1 MVKLALKDKIM
12 AFMQRESYA
21 PMTAEEMIFAIPV
34 KEEPMH
40 EFWDAIL
47 DLEQDGYIVK
57 TRFDTYGLPEKMGLV
72 AGRFQLSSKGFGFL
86 IPDNKGNKPDVFI
99 PPRKLHGAMNND
111 RVMARVDSHAPGRR
125 PEGEIIRII
134 KHANSRIVG
143 VFKRTMDFAFVTPD
157 DKRIGGDIYILRKNF
172 GGAANNQKVI
182 VEITEWPTENRRSA
196 EGRVVE
202 ILGYVGDPGL
212 EILSIIKQ
220 HELPLDFPDN
230 VKRAAARVPAEIREK
245 DLKDREDRRDYPV
258 VTVDSEDAKDL
269 DDAVY
274 VERLENGRYLL
285 GVYIADV
292 SYYVK
297 AKTLLDQ
304 EAQQRGTSV
313 YLVDR
318 VLPMLPQRLSNGI
331 CSLNENE
338 DRLVMACEMEI
349 EADTGRTAKYKIFPS
364 VIHSHHRLSYNLLR
378 SILEEGDKE
387 VREKFADVVPML
399 EEMRTLCRILQKK
412 RARRGA
418 IEFDLAE
425 QKVILDEAG
434 KPLEIRQR
442 IHGLPESIIEEFM
455 LAANETVARHLAML
469 QWPCVYRVH
478 EVPAEDK
485 MEGLA
490 KLLQS
495 FNVKLRIPKNGQVR
509 PKDVQDALGEMK
521 ERPEE
526 RLVNTVALRCMR
538 QAVYQTENVG
548 HFGLAAEYYCH
559 FTSPIRRYPD
569 LLVHRILHA
578 WLKDP
583 DLTRHLPVLSEEN
596 LEAMAE
602 HSSLQERNAAEAER
616 ETVDLKKAEYMLDH
630 IGETFEGVISGVASF
645 GMFVELPNGV
655 EGLVH
660 MSSLMDDY
668 YEYVEDRYC
677 LTGTHTGNTYR
688 LGDTVEIEV
697 LQVNMEDRSIDFI
710 MAGENDAMRDY
721 IKTQLGSRG
730 GNRSAKTGNGA
741 AHHSGNGKKIDG
753 RGANSG
759 GAHAKNNYKAG
770 HSSVSALLAEIRQDA
785 VQATGSGRK
794 KNKRRHG
801 SHEQVNGMARPYAKR
816 GKGGIGGNK
825 YAGSTNKKKRRR

>member
-1 MVKLALKDKIM
+1 MVKLSLQDKIL

-47 DLEQDGYIVK
+47 NLEQDGYIVK

-86 IPDNKGNKPDVFI
+86 IPDNKGNRPDVFI
-99 PPRKLHGAMNND
+99 PPRKIHGAMNND
-111 RVMARVDSHAPGRR
+111 RVMARVDSRVPGRR

-143 VFKRTMDFAFVTPD
+143 VFRRTMDFAFVTPD

-220 HELPLDFPDN
+220 HDLPLDFPDN
-230 VKRAAARVPAEIREK
+230 VKRAAARVPAEIRAK
-245 DLKDREDRRDYPV
+245 DWKGREDRRDYPV
-258 VTVDSEDAKDL
+258 VTVDSEDARDL

-274 VERLENGRYLL
+274 VRRLPNGRYLL

-304 EAQQRGTSV
+304 EAEERGTSV

-338 DRLVMACEMEI
+338 DRLVMGCEMEI
-349 EADTGRTAKYKIFPS
+349 EADTGKVAKYKIFPA
-364 VIHSHHRLSYNLLR
+364 VIHSHHRLSYNLVR
-378 SILEEGDKE
+378 SILEEGDKDA
-387 VREKFADVVPML
+387 REKFADIAPML
-399 EEMRTLCRILQKK
+399 EEMRDLCRVLQKK

-418 IEFDLAE
+418 IEFDLPE
-425 QKVILDEAG
+425 QKVILDASG
-434 KPLEIRQR
+434 KPLEIKQR
-442 IHGLPESIIEEFM
+442 IHGLPEAIIEEFM
-455 LAANETVARHLAML
+455 LAANETVARHLTMM

-478 EVPAEDK
+478 ETPAEDK

-495 FNVKLRIPKNGQVR
+495 FNVKLRISKTGMVR
-509 PKDVQDALGEMK
+509 PKDVQDALAEMK

-538 QAVYQTENVG
+538 QAVYQTENIG

-569 LLVHRILHA
+569 LLVHRLLHA

-583 DLTRHLPVLSEEN
+583 DLTRHLPALAAES
-596 LEAMAE
+596 LEGMAE
-602 HSSLQERNAAEAER
+602 HSSAQERNAAEAER
-616 ETVDLKKAEYMLDH
+616 ETVDLKKAEYMLGH

-660 MSSLMDDY
+660 MSSLTDDY
-668 YEYVEDRYC
+668 YEFVEDRYC

-710 MAGENDAMRDY
+710 MAGENEGMRDY
-721 IKTQLGSRG
+721 IKTQLGSRSG
-730 GNRSAKTGNGA
+730 SSSVRNEAKKTG
-741 AHHSGNGKKIDG
+741 
-753 RGANSG
+753 
-759 GAHAKNNYKAG
+759 
-770 HSSVSALLAEIRQDA
+770 
-785 VQATGSGRK
+785 
-794 KNKRRHG
+794 
-801 SHEQVNGMARPYAKR
+801 RPYAKR

-825 YAGSTNKKKRRR
+825 YAGFGHRKKRRRR

>member
-1 MVKLALKDKIM
+1 MVKLSLQDKIL

-47 DLEQDGYIVK
+47 NLEQDGYIVK

-86 IPDNKGNKPDVFI
+86 IPDNKGNRPDVFI
-99 PPRKLHGAMNND
+99 PPRKIHGAMNND
-111 RVMARVDSHAPGRR
+111 RVMARVDSRVPGRR

-143 VFKRTMDFAFVTPD
+143 VFRRTMDFAFVTPD

-220 HELPLDFPDN
+220 HDLPLDFPDN
-230 VKRAAARVPAEIREK
+230 VKRAAARVPAEIRAK
-245 DLKDREDRRDYPV
+245 DWKGREDRRDYLV
-258 VTVDSEDAKDL
+258 VTVDSEDARDL

-274 VERLENGRYLL
+274 VRRLPNGRYLL

-304 EAQQRGTSV
+304 EAEERGTSV

-338 DRLVMACEMEI
+338 DRLVMGCEMEI
-349 EADTGRTAKYKIFPS
+349 EADTGKVAKYKIFPA
-364 VIHSHHRLSYNLLR
+364 VIHSHHRLSYNLVR
-378 SILEEGDKE
+378 SILEEGDKDA
-387 VREKFADVVPML
+387 REKFADIVPML
-399 EEMRTLCRILQKK
+399 EEMRDLCRVLQKK

-418 IEFDLAE
+418 IEFDLPE
-425 QKVILDEAG
+425 QKVILDASG
-434 KPLEIRQR
+434 KPLEIKQR
-442 IHGLPESIIEEFM
+442 IHGLPEAIIEEFM
-455 LAANETVARHLAML
+455 LAANETVARHLTMM

-478 EVPAEDK
+478 ETPAEDK

-495 FNVKLRIPKNGQVR
+495 FNVKLRISKNGMVR
-509 PKDVQDALGEMK
+509 PKDVQDALAEMK

-538 QAVYQTENVG
+538 QAVYQTENIG

-569 LLVHRILHA
+569 LLVHRLLHA

-583 DLTRHLPVLSEEN
+583 DLTRHLPALAAES
-596 LEAMAE
+596 LEGMAE
-602 HSSLQERNAAEAER
+602 HSSAQERNAAEAER
-616 ETVDLKKAEYMLDH
+616 ETVDLKKAEYMLGH

-660 MSSLMDDY
+660 MSSLTDDY
-668 YEYVEDRYC
+668 YEFVEDRYC

-710 MAGENDAMRDY
+710 MAGENEGMRDY
-721 IKTQLGSRG
+721 IKTQLGSRSG
-730 GNRSAKTGNGA
+730 SSSVRNEAKKTG
-741 AHHSGNGKKIDG
+741 
-753 RGANSG
+753 
-759 GAHAKNNYKAG
+759 
-770 HSSVSALLAEIRQDA
+770 
-785 VQATGSGRK
+785 
-794 KNKRRHG
+794 
-801 SHEQVNGMARPYAKR
+801 RPYAKR

-825 YAGSTNKKKRRR
+825 YAGFGHRKKRRRR

>member
-442 IHGLPESIIEEFM
+442 IHGLPESVIEEFM

-509 PKDVQDALGEMK
+509 PKDVQDALAEMK

-578 WLKDP
+578 WLKNP
-583 DLTRHLPVLSEEN
+583 DLTRHLPALSEEN

-616 ETVDLKKAEYMLDH
+616 ETVDLKKAEYMLGH

-697 LQVNMEDRSIDFI
+697 LQVNMEDRSVDFI

-730 GNRSAKTGNGA
+730 GNRSAATGSRA

-759 GAHAKNNYKAG
+759 GANAKNNYRAG

>member
-1 MVKLALKDKIM
+1 MVKLSLKDKIM

-40 EFWDAIL
+40 EFWDAIME
-47 DLEQDGYIVK
+47 LEREGYIVK
-57 TRFDTYGLPEKMGLV
+57 TRFETYGLPEKMGLV

-99 PPRKLHGAMNND
+99 PPRKIHGAMNND
-111 RVMARVDSHAPGRR
+111 RVMARIDSHAPGRR

-134 KHANSRIVG
+134 EHANPRIVG
-143 VFKRTMDFAFVTPD
+143 VFRRTMDFAFVTPD
-157 DKRIGGDIYILRKNF
+157 DKRIGSDIYILRKNF
-172 GGAANNQKVI
+172 GGAANNQKVV
-182 VEITEWPTENRRSA
+182 VEITEWPSEERNAERRSA

-202 ILGYVGDPGL
+202 VLGYVGDPGL

-220 HELPLDFPDN
+220 HDLPLDFPEN
-230 VKRAAARVPAEIREK
+230 VKSAAYRVPGEIREK
-245 DLKDREDRRDYPV
+245 DWNGREDRRDYPV
-258 VTVDSEDAKDL
+258 VTVDSEDARDL

-274 VERLENGRYLL
+274 VRWLANGRYLL

-304 EAQQRGTSV
+304 EAQERGTSV

-318 VLPMLPQRLSNGI
+318 VLPMLPPRLSNGI
-331 CSLNENE
+331 CSLNEGE
-338 DRLVMACEMEI
+338 DRLVMSCEMEI
-349 EADTGRTAKYKIFPS
+349 EADTGKVAKYKIFPA
-364 VIHSHHRLSYNLLR
+364 VIHSHHRLSYNLVR
-378 SILEEGDKE
+378 AILEEGDKE
-387 VREKFADVVPML
+387 ARKQFADIVPML
-399 EEMRTLCRILQKK
+399 EEMRELCRILQKK

-418 IEFDLAE
+418 IEFELPE
-425 QKVILDEAG
+425 QKVVLDETG

-455 LAANETVARHLAML
+455 LAANETVARHLNML

-495 FNVKLRIPKNGQVR
+495 FSIKLRIGKNGMVR
-509 PKDVQDALGEMK
+509 PKDVQDALAEMK

-538 QAVYQTENVG
+538 QAVYQTENIG
-548 HFGLAAEYYCH
+548 HFGLAADYYCH

-583 DLTRHLPVLSEEN
+583 DLTQHLPALAEES
-596 LEAMAE
+596 LESMAE
-602 HSSLQERNAAEAER
+602 HSSVQERNAAEAER
-616 ETVDLKKAEYMLDH
+616 ETLDLKKAEYMLNH
-630 IGETFEGVISGVASF
+630 IGETYEGVISAVASF

-660 MSSLMDDY
+660 MSSLTDDY
-668 YEYVEDRYC
+668 YEFIEDRYC
-677 LTGTHTGNTYR
+677 LAGTHNGHTYR
-688 LGDTVEIEV
+688 LGDTVQIEV
-697 LQVNMEDRSIDFI
+697 LQVNLEERSIDFI
-710 MAGENDAMRDY
+710 MAGENDAMQDY
-721 IKTQLGSRG
+721 LKTQLNSSRE
-730 GNRSAKTGNGA
+730 
-741 AHHSGNGKKIDG
+741 G
-753 RGANSG
+753 R
-759 GAHAKNNYKAG
+759 
-770 HSSVSALLAEIRQDA
+770 R
-785 VQATGSGRK
+785 
-794 KNKRRHG
+794 NKRRHG
-801 SHEQVNGMARPYAKR
+801 SHEQVNGVMRPYAKR

-825 YAGSTNKKKRRR
+825 YAGSFNKKKRRRR

>member
-1 MVKLALKDKIM
+1 MVKLSLKDKIM

-40 EFWDAIL
+40 EFWDAIME
-47 DLEQDGYIVK
+47 LEKEGYIVK
-57 TRFDTYGLPEKMGLV
+57 TRFETYGLPEKMGLV

-86 IPDNKGNKPDVFI
+86 IPDNKGNRPDVFI
-99 PPRKLHGAMNND
+99 PPRKIHGAMNND
-111 RVMARVDSHAPGRR
+111 RVMARIDSHAPGRR

-134 KHANSRIVG
+134 EHANPRIVG
-143 VFKRTMDFAFVTPD
+143 VFRRTMDFAFVTPD
-157 DKRIGGDIYILRKNF
+157 DKRIGSDIFILRKNF
-172 GGAANNQKVI
+172 GGAANNQKVV
-182 VEITEWPTENRRSA
+182 VEITEWPAEDRNAERRSA

-202 ILGYVGDPGL
+202 VLGYVGDPGL

-220 HELPLDFPDN
+220 HDLPLDFPEN
-230 VKRAAARVPAEIREK
+230 VKSAAYRVPGEIREK
-245 DLKDREDRRDYPV
+245 DWSGREDRRDYPV
-258 VTVDSEDAKDL
+258 VTVDSEDARDL

-274 VERLENGRYLL
+274 VQRLANGRYLL

-304 EAQQRGTSV
+304 EAQERGTSV

-318 VLPMLPQRLSNGI
+318 VLPMLPPRLSNGI
-331 CSLNENE
+331 CSLNEGE
-338 DRLVMACEMEI
+338 DRLVMSCEMEI
-349 EADTGRTAKYKIFPS
+349 EADTGKVAKYKIFPA
-364 VIHSHHRLSYNLLR
+364 VIHSRHRLSYNLVR
-378 SILEEGDKE
+378 AILEEGDKE
-387 VREKFADVVPML
+387 ARKQFADIVPML
-399 EEMRTLCRILQKK
+399 EEMRELCRILQKK

-418 IEFDLAE
+418 IEFELPE
-425 QKVILDEAG
+425 QKVVLDETG

-455 LAANETVARHLAML
+455 LAANETVARHLNML

-495 FNVKLRIPKNGQVR
+495 FSIKLRIGKNGMVR
-509 PKDVQDALGEMK
+509 PKDVQDALAEMK

-538 QAVYQTENVG
+538 QAVYQTENIG
-548 HFGLAAEYYCH
+548 HFGLAADYYCH

-583 DLTRHLPVLSEEN
+583 DLTQHLPALAEES
-596 LEAMAE
+596 LESMAE
-602 HSSLQERNAAEAER
+602 HSSVQERNAAEAER
-616 ETVDLKKAEYMLDH
+616 ETLDLKKAEYMLNH
-630 IGETFEGVISGVASF
+630 IGETYEGVISAVASF

-660 MSSLMDDY
+660 MSSLTDDY
-668 YEYVEDRYC
+668 YEFIEDRYC
-677 LTGTHTGNTYR
+677 LAGTHNGHTYR
-688 LGDTVEIEV
+688 LGDTVQIEV
-697 LQVNMEDRSIDFI
+697 LQVNLEERSIDFI
-710 MAGENDAMRDY
+710 MAGENDAVQDY
-721 IKTQLGSRG
+721 LKTQLNSSRE
-730 GNRSAKTGNGA
+730 
-741 AHHSGNGKKIDG
+741 GK
-753 RGANSG
+753 R
-759 GAHAKNNYKAG
+759 
-770 HSSVSALLAEIRQDA
+770 
-785 VQATGSGRK
+785 
-794 KNKRRHG
+794 NKRRHG
-801 SHEQVNGMARPYAKR
+801 SHEQVNGVMRPYAKR

-825 YAGSTNKKKRRR
+825 YAGSFNKKKRRRR

>member
-202 ILGYVGDPGL
+202 VLGYVGDPGL

-509 PKDVQDALGEMK
+509 PKDVQDALAEMK

-583 DLTRHLPVLSEEN
+583 DLTRHLPALSEEN

-697 LQVNMEDRSIDFI
+697 LQVNMEDRSVDFI

-721 IKTQLGSRG
+721 IKTQLGSRV
-730 GNRSAKTGNGA
+730 GNRSAKTGSGA

-753 RGANSG
+753 RGVNSG
-759 GAHAKNNYKAG
+759 GANAKNNYRAG
-770 HSSVSALLAEIRQDA
+770 HSNVSALLAEIRQDA
-785 VQATGSGRK
+785 AQATGSGRK

>member
-1 MVKLALKDKIM
+1 MVKLSLKDKIM

-40 EFWDAIL
+40 EFWKAITE
-47 DLEQDGYIVK
+47 LEKDGYIVK
-57 TRFDTYGLPEKMGLV
+57 TRFETYGLPEKMGLL

-86 IPDNKGNKPDVFI
+86 IPDNKVSKPDVFI

-111 RVMARVDSHAPGRR
+111 RVMARIDSHVPGRR

-134 KHANSRIVG
+134 EHANSRIVG
-143 VFKRTMDFAFVTPD
+143 VFRRTMDFAFVTPD
-157 DKRIGGDIYILRKNF
+157 DKRIGGDIYILRRNF
-172 GGAANNQKVI
+172 GGAVNNQKVV
-182 VEITEWPTENRRSA
+182 VEITEWPTEQRSA

-202 ILGYVGDPGL
+202 VLGFVGDPGL
-212 EILSIIKQ
+212 EILSIIRQ
-220 HELPLDFPDN
+220 HDMPLDFPEN
-230 VKRAAARVPAEIREK
+230 VKNAAYRVPGEIRDK
-245 DLKDREDRRDYPV
+245 DWESREDRRDYPV

-269 DDAVY
+269 DDAVF
-274 VERLENGRYLL
+274 VRRLDNGRYLL

-304 EAQQRGTSV
+304 EAQERGTSV

-318 VLPMLPQRLSNGI
+318 VLPMLPPRLSNGI

-338 DRLVMACEMEI
+338 DRLVMSCEMEI
-349 EADTGRTAKYKIFPS
+349 EADTGKVAKYKIFPA
-364 VIHSHHRLSYNLLR
+364 VIHSHYRLSYNLVR
-378 SILEEGDKE
+378 AIIEEGDKE
-387 VREKFADVVPML
+387 ARKQYADIIPML
-399 EEMRTLCRILQKK
+399 EEMRELCRILQKK

-418 IEFDLAE
+418 IEFDLPE
-425 QKVILDEAG
+425 QKVILDGAG
-434 KPLEIRQR
+434 KPIQIKQR

-455 LAANETVARHLAML
+455 LAANETVARHLTLL

-478 EVPAEDK
+478 EAPAEDK

-490 KLLQS
+490 KLLQN
-495 FNVKLRIPKNGQVR
+495 FNVKLRIPRNGEVR
-509 PKDVQDALGEMK
+509 PKDVQAALAEMQ

-538 QAVYQTENVG
+538 QAVYQTENIG

-569 LLVHRILHA
+569 LLVHRILHC

-583 DLTRHLPVLSEEN
+583 DLAHSLPLLSESS
-596 LEAMAE
+596 LQSMAE

-616 ETVDLKKAEYMLDH
+616 ETVDLKKAEYMQDH
-630 IGETFEGVISGVASF
+630 IGETFEGVISGVASY
-645 GMFVELPNGV
+645 GMLVELPNGV

-660 MSSLMDDY
+660 MSSLTDDY
-668 YEYVEDRYC
+668 YEFIEDRYC

-697 LQVNMEDRSIDFI
+697 LQVNLEDRSIDFI
-710 MAGENDAMRDY
+710 VAGENDAMRDY
-721 IKTQLGSRG
+721 LKIQLCGSG
-730 GNRSAKTGNGA
+730 SV
-741 AHHSGNGKKIDG
+741 
-753 RGANSG
+753 RGASSKTKRSVTRRRQNPD
-759 GAHAKNNYKAG
+759 AMARTYKSG
-770 HSSVSALLAEIRQDA
+770 HSSVSALLEEIRQDA
-785 VQATGSGRK
+785 VQAAGTGRR
-794 KNKRRHG
+794 KNKGRHG
-801 SHEQVNGMARPYAKR
+801 SHEQVNGVNRPYAKR

-825 YAGSTNKKKRRR
+825 YAGSTHKKNSRR

>member
-1 MVKLALKDKIM
+1 MVKLSLQDKIL

-47 DLEQDGYIVK
+47 NLEQDGYIVK

-86 IPDNKGNKPDVFI
+86 IPDNKGKRPDVFI
-99 PPRKLHGAMNND
+99 PPRKIHGAMNND
-111 RVMARVDSHAPGRR
+111 RVMARVDSRVPGRR

-143 VFKRTMDFAFVTPD
+143 VFRRTMDFAFVTPD

-220 HELPLDFPDN
+220 HDLPLDFPDN
-230 VKRAAARVPAEIREK
+230 VKRAAARVPAEIRAK
-245 DLKDREDRRDYPV
+245 DWKGREDRRDYPV
-258 VTVDSEDAKDL
+258 VTVDSEDARDL

-274 VERLENGRYLL
+274 VRRLPNGRYLL

-304 EAQQRGTSV
+304 EAEERGTSV

-338 DRLVMACEMEI
+338 DRLVMGCEMEI
-349 EADTGRTAKYKIFPS
+349 EADTGKVAKYKIFPA
-364 VIHSHHRLSYNLLR
+364 VIHSHHRLSYNLVR
-378 SILEEGDKE
+378 SILEEGDKDA
-387 VREKFADVVPML
+387 REKFADIAPML
-399 EEMRTLCRILQKK
+399 EEMRDLCRVLQKK

-418 IEFDLAE
+418 IEFDLPE
-425 QKVILDEAG
+425 QKVILDASG
-434 KPLEIRQR
+434 KPLEIKQR
-442 IHGLPESIIEEFM
+442 IHGLPEAIIEEFM
-455 LAANETVARHLAML
+455 LAANETVARHLTMM

-478 EVPAEDK
+478 ETPAEDK

-495 FNVKLRIPKNGQVR
+495 FNVKLRISKNGMVR
-509 PKDVQDALGEMK
+509 PKDVQDALAEMK

-538 QAVYQTENVG
+538 QAVYQTENIG

-569 LLVHRILHA
+569 LLVHRLLHA

-583 DLTRHLPVLSEEN
+583 DLTRHLPALAAES
-596 LEAMAE
+596 LEGMAE
-602 HSSLQERNAAEAER
+602 HSSAQERNAAEAER
-616 ETVDLKKAEYMLDH
+616 ETVDLKKAEYMLGH

-660 MSSLMDDY
+660 MSSLTDDY
-668 YEYVEDRYC
+668 YEFVEDRYC

-710 MAGENDAMRDY
+710 MAGENEGMRDY
-721 IKTQLGSRG
+721 IKTQLGSRSG
-730 GNRSAKTGNGA
+730 SSSVRNEAKKTG
-741 AHHSGNGKKIDG
+741 
-753 RGANSG
+753 
-759 GAHAKNNYKAG
+759 
-770 HSSVSALLAEIRQDA
+770 
-785 VQATGSGRK
+785 
-794 KNKRRHG
+794 
-801 SHEQVNGMARPYAKR
+801 RPYAKR

-825 YAGSTNKKKRRR
+825 YAGFGHRKKRRRR

>member
-202 ILGYVGDPGL
+202 VLGYVGDPGL

-495 FNVKLRIPKNGQVR
+495 FKVKLRIPKNGQVR
-509 PKDVQDALGEMK
+509 PKDVQDALAEMK

-583 DLTRHLPVLSEEN
+583 DLTRHLPALSEEN

-697 LQVNMEDRSIDFI
+697 LQVNMEDRSVDFI

-721 IKTQLGSRG
+721 IKTQLGSRV
-730 GNRSAKTGNGA
+730 GNRSAKTGSGA

-759 GAHAKNNYKAG
+759 GANAKNNYRAG
-770 HSSVSALLAEIRQDA
+770 HSSVSVLLAEIRQDA

>member
-1 MVKLALKDKIM
+1 MVKLSLQDKIL

-47 DLEQDGYIVK
+47 NLEQDGYIVK

-86 IPDNKGNKPDVFI
+86 IPDNKGNRPDVFI
-99 PPRKLHGAMNND
+99 PPRKIHGAMNND
-111 RVMARVDSHAPGRR
+111 RVMARVDSRVPGRR

-143 VFKRTMDFAFVTPD
+143 VFRRTMDFAFVTPD

-220 HELPLDFPDN
+220 HDLPLDFPEN
-230 VKRAAARVPAEIREK
+230 VKRAAARVPAEIRAK
-245 DLKDREDRRDYPV
+245 DWKGREDRRDYPV
-258 VTVDSEDAKDL
+258 VTVDSEDARDL

-274 VERLENGRYLL
+274 VRRLPNGRYLL

-304 EAQQRGTSV
+304 EAEERGTSV

-338 DRLVMACEMEI
+338 DRLVMGCEMEI
-349 EADTGRTAKYKIFPS
+349 EADTGKVAKYKIFPA
-364 VIHSHHRLSYNLLR
+364 VIHSHHRLSYNLVR
-378 SILEEGDKE
+378 SILEEGDKDA
-387 VREKFADVVPML
+387 REKFADIAPML
-399 EEMRTLCRILQKK
+399 EEMRDLCRVLQKK

-418 IEFDLAE
+418 IEFDLPE
-425 QKVILDEAG
+425 QKVILDASG
-434 KPLEIRQR
+434 KPLEIKQR
-442 IHGLPESIIEEFM
+442 IHGLPEAIIEEFM
-455 LAANETVARHLAML
+455 LAANETVARHLTMM

-478 EVPAEDK
+478 ETPAEDK

-495 FNVKLRIPKNGQVR
+495 FNVKLRISKNGMVR
-509 PKDVQDALGEMK
+509 PKDVQDALAEMK

-538 QAVYQTENVG
+538 QAVYQTENIG

-569 LLVHRILHA
+569 LLVHRLLHA

-583 DLTRHLPVLSEEN
+583 DLTRHLPALAAES
-596 LEAMAE
+596 LEGMAE
-602 HSSLQERNAAEAER
+602 HSSAQERNAAEAER
-616 ETVDLKKAEYMLDH
+616 ETVDLKKAEYMLGH

-660 MSSLMDDY
+660 MSSLTDDY
-668 YEYVEDRYC
+668 YEFVEDRYC

-710 MAGENDAMRDY
+710 MAGENEGMRDY
-721 IKTQLGSRG
+721 IKTQLGSRSG
-730 GNRSAKTGNGA
+730 SSSVRNEAKKTG
-741 AHHSGNGKKIDG
+741 
-753 RGANSG
+753 
-759 GAHAKNNYKAG
+759 
-770 HSSVSALLAEIRQDA
+770 
-785 VQATGSGRK
+785 
-794 KNKRRHG
+794 
-801 SHEQVNGMARPYAKR
+801 RPYAKR

-825 YAGSTNKKKRRR
+825 YAGFGHRKKRRRR

>member
-1 MVKLALKDKIM
+1 MIMAALSLQDKIM

-21 PMTAEEMIFAIPV
+21 PMTAEEMVFAIPV
-34 KEEPMH
+34 KDEPMH
-40 EFWDAIL
+40 EFWDAIME
-47 DLEQDGYIVK
+47 LEQDGYIVK

-86 IPDNKGNKPDVFI
+86 IPDNKGTKPDVFI
-99 PPRKLHGAMNND
+99 PPRKIHGAMNND
-111 RVMARVDSHAPGRR
+111 RIMARVDSHAPGRR
-125 PEGEIIRII
+125 PEGEVIRII
-134 KHANSRIVG
+134 KHANTRIVG

-172 GGAANNQKVI
+172 GGASNNQKVV

-230 VKRAAARVPAEIREK
+230 VKRAAARVPEGIRKK
-245 DLKDREDRRDYPV
+245 DMTGREDRRDYPV
-258 VTVDSEDAKDL
+258 VTVDGEDAKDL

-274 VERLENGRYLL
+274 ARRLENGRYLL

-297 AKTLLDQ
+297 AGTLLDQ
-304 EAQQRGTSV
+304 EAKERGTSV

-331 CSLNENE
+331 CSLNEKE

-349 EADTGRTAKYKIFPS
+349 EPENGKVAKYKIFPS
-364 VIHSHHRLSYNLLR
+364 VIHSCHRLSYNIVR
-378 SILEEGDKE
+378 AILEEGDKE
-387 VREKFADVVPML
+387 MRTRYGDIVPML
-399 EEMRTLCRILQKK
+399 EEMRELCRVLQKK

-418 IEFDLAE
+418 IDFELPE
-425 QKVILDEAG
+425 QKVILDETG

-478 EVPAEDK
+478 ETPAEDK
-485 MEGLA
+485 MENLA
-490 KLLQS
+490 QLLQG
-495 FNVKLRIPKNGQVR
+495 FNVKLRIPRNGQVR
-509 PKDVQDALGEMK
+509 PRDVQAALAEMK
-521 ERPEE
+521 DRPEE

-548 HFGLAAEYYCH
+548 HFGLAADYYCH

-583 DLTRHLPVLSEEN
+583 DLTRHLPALSGES
-596 LEAMAE
+596 LESMAE

-616 ETVDLKKAEYMLDH
+616 ETVDLKKAEYMLGH
-630 IGETFEGVISGVASF
+630 IGEDYEGVISGVASF

-660 MSSLMDDY
+660 MSSLTDDY
-668 YEYVEDRYC
+668 YEFIEDRYC
-677 LTGTHTGNTYR
+677 LTGTHTGKTYR
-688 LGDTVEIEV
+688 LGDPVTIEV
-697 LQVNMEDRSIDFI
+697 LRVNMEERSIDFI
-710 MAGENDAMRDY
+710 MAGENDAVRDY
-721 IKTQLGSRG
+721 IRTQLGSG
-730 GNRSAKTGNGA
+730 S
-741 AHHSGNGKKIDG
+741 
-753 RGANSG
+753 
-759 GAHAKNNYKAG
+759 
-770 HSSVSALLAEIRQDA
+770 
-785 VQATGSGRK
+785 GSGRK
-794 KNKRRHG
+794 AEGKPSRT
-801 SHEQVNGMARPYAKR
+801 YAKR
-816 GKGGIGGNK
+816 GKGGVGGNK
-825 YAGSTNKKKRRR
+825 YAGSSRKKKRRR

>member
-1 MVKLALKDKIM
+1 MVKLSLQDKIL

-47 DLEQDGYIVK
+47 NLEQDGYIVK

-86 IPDNKGNKPDVFI
+86 IPDNKGNRPDVFI
-99 PPRKLHGAMNND
+99 PPRKIHGAMNND
-111 RVMARVDSHAPGRR
+111 RVMARVDSRVPGRR

-143 VFKRTMDFAFVTPD
+143 VFRRTMDFAFVTPD

-220 HELPLDFPDN
+220 HDLPLDFPDN
-230 VKRAAARVPAEIREK
+230 VKRAAARVPAEIRAK
-245 DLKDREDRRDYPV
+245 DWKGREDRRDYPV
-258 VTVDSEDAKDL
+258 VTVDSEDARDL

-274 VERLENGRYLL
+274 VRRLSNGRYLL

-304 EAQQRGTSV
+304 EAEERGTSV

-338 DRLVMACEMEI
+338 DRLVMGCEMEI
-349 EADTGRTAKYKIFPS
+349 EADTGKVAKYKIFPA
-364 VIHSHHRLSYNLLR
+364 VIHSHHRLSYNLVR
-378 SILEEGDKE
+378 SILEEGDKDA
-387 VREKFADVVPML
+387 REKFADIAPML
-399 EEMRTLCRILQKK
+399 EEMRDLCRVLQKK

-418 IEFDLAE
+418 IEFDLPE
-425 QKVILDEAG
+425 QKVILDASG
-434 KPLEIRQR
+434 KPLEIKQR
-442 IHGLPESIIEEFM
+442 IHGLPEAIIEEFM
-455 LAANETVARHLAML
+455 LAANETVARHLTMM

-478 EVPAEDK
+478 ETPAEDK

-495 FNVKLRIPKNGQVR
+495 FNVKLRISKNGMVR
-509 PKDVQDALGEMK
+509 PKDVQDALAEMK

-538 QAVYQTENVG
+538 QAVYQTENIG

-569 LLVHRILHA
+569 LLVHRLLHA

-583 DLTRHLPVLSEEN
+583 DLTRHLPALAAES
-596 LEAMAE
+596 LEGMAE
-602 HSSLQERNAAEAER
+602 HSSAQERNAAEAER
-616 ETVDLKKAEYMLDH
+616 ETVDLKKAEYMLGH

-660 MSSLMDDY
+660 MSSLTDDY
-668 YEYVEDRYC
+668 YEFVEDRYC

-710 MAGENDAMRDY
+710 MAGENEGMRDY
-721 IKTQLGSRG
+721 IKTQLGSRSG
-730 GNRSAKTGNGA
+730 SSSVRNEAKKTG
-741 AHHSGNGKKIDG
+741 
-753 RGANSG
+753 
-759 GAHAKNNYKAG
+759 
-770 HSSVSALLAEIRQDA
+770 
-785 VQATGSGRK
+785 
-794 KNKRRHG
+794 
-801 SHEQVNGMARPYAKR
+801 RPYAKR

-825 YAGSTNKKKRRR
+825 YAGFGHRKKRRRR